1 MLKYLKEIK
10 QKTSTKRGES
20 ISHLL
25 SPKPTIDILL
35 YEGFTNDYN
44 DIILH
49 RTDGRREVVHINHIE
64 TQANP
69 DKGYTEKLWYGV
81 SMTGWL
87 VYVYHGENGIEY
99 TKCFDSNDIFTT
111 LAQYKSKFL

>member
-1 MLKYLKEIK
+1 MLKEIK
-10 QKTSTKRGES
+10 QKTATKRGES
-20 ISHLL
+20 IAHLK
-25 SPKPTIDILL
+25 SPVPSIDIMV
-35 YEGFTNDYN
+35 YEGFTNDYS

-49 RTDGRREVVHINHIE
+49 RTDGKREVVSIRHIE